1 MLVRITFRSECYVEG
16 DDMAEIRDRFENAG
30 IYSVDFLERLD
41 GDFVETMTIE
51 DAETYEDKSHEYYHC
66 YD

>member
-16 DDMAEIRDRFENAG
+16 DDMAEIRDKFENAG
-30 IYSVDFLERLD
+30 IYSVDFLKNLD
-41 GDFVETMTIE
+41 GGFVETMTVE
-51 DAETYEDKSHEYYHC
+51 DADTYEDKISEYFNC